1 MALRLTGQAVIPGK
15 AQGKA
20 IVSNQPISFWGG
32 VDPKT
37 GEVIDRRHDCSGKI
51 LTGSIFVFPTGRGSS
66 TGSAVLMESVRNQVN
81 PAAIINSKV
90 DPIIALGAVIVE
102 LLYKKTLPMIILTEE
117 DLEKIQED
125 DDIVID
131 ADGTVIVN

>member
-1 MALRLTGQAVIPGK
+1 MALRLTGRAVIPGK
-15 AQGKA
+15 AEGKA

-32 VDPKT
+32 VNPKT

-66 TGSAVLMESVRNQVN
+66 TGSAVLMECVRNQVN

-90 DPIIALGAVIVE
+90 DPILALGTVIVE
-102 LLYKKTLPMIILTEE
+102 LLYKNALPMIILAEE
-117 DLEKIQED
+117 DLEKIQDD

-131 ADGTVIVN
+131 TDGTVIVN

>member
-1 MALRLTGQAVIPGK
+1 MSLRLTGRAAIPGK
-15 AQGKA
+15 AEGKA

-32 VDPKT
+32 VNSKT

-66 TGSAVLMESVRNQVN
+66 TGSAVLMECVRNQVN

-90 DPIIALGAVIVE
+90 DPILALGAVIVE
-102 LLYKKTLPMIILTEE
+102 LLYQKTLPMIILSEE
-117 DLEKIQED
+117 DLAKIHDD
-125 DDIVID
+125 DDISIG
-131 ADGTVIVN
+131 ADGTVIIN